1 MKPKLGFILIV
12 LLFYLYIASL
22 MKLIK
27 IFLTSLCLIIASSAY
42 ADTSKIKDNFFSSIE
57 SFLDGNFED
66 TDFSIKSTEGLKPQI
81 GILTFKPLND
91 TDDGLTFFQGSF
103 FTHDGGDRNTLN
115 LGLGKR
121 ILSNDESVMFGLN
134 AFYDYEIDYDHQR
147 ASIGGEIKSSIL
159 ELSTNHYFAISNEVT
174 GKNNIKEEVAD
185 GYDLEFG
192 AHVPYMPTAK
202 MYAKIFEYDIPG
214 GSDYEGVEYSS
225 NIGIPNSGMNF
236 EVGYKDY
243 GNNGYDDQWFF
254 NLTFSLSKMNPNT
267 SFVSDQAFE
276 RVSMKDKKYEKVRR
290 ENIIVKSKAFSVKAG
305 GL

>member
-1 MKPKLGFILIV
+1 MKILTIILSLFITTV
-12 LLFYLYIASL
+12 AN
-22 MKLIK
+22 
-27 IFLTSLCLIIASSAY
+27 

-159 ELSTNHYFAISNEVT
+159 ELNTNHYFAISNEVT

>member
-1 MKPKLGFILIV
+1 MNKILLLILTFFISTV
-12 LLFYLYIASL
+12 SV
-22 MKLIK
+22 
-27 IFLTSLCLIIASSAY
+27 
-42 ADTSKIKDNFFSSIE
+42 ADTSKIKDTFFSSIE
-57 SFLDGNFED
+57 SFLDGNFDD

-121 ILSNDESVMFGLN
+121 ILSNDESFLFGLN
-134 AFYDYEIDYDHQR
+134 GFYDYEIDYDHQR

-159 ELSTNHYFAISNEVT
+159 ELNTNYYFAVSNEVT

-185 GYDLEFG
+185 GYDLELG
-192 AHVPYMPTAK
+192 AHVPYIPTAK
-202 MYAKIFEYDIPG
+202 VYAKIFEYDISG

-225 NIGIPNSGMNF
+225 NIGIPNSGVNF

-243 GNNGYDDQWFF
+243 GNIGYDDHWFL
-254 NLTFSLSKMNPNT
+254 NLTFSLSKISPNT
-267 SFVSDQAFE
+267 NFVSDEAFE

-290 ENIIVKSKAFSVKAG
+290 ENLIVKSKAFSVKAG
-305 GL
+305 GV

>member
-1 MKPKLGFILIV
+1 MKKFLILI
-12 LLFYLYIASL
+12 LTLFVFNVSN
-22 MKLIK
+22 
-27 IFLTSLCLIIASSAY
+27 

-91 TDDGLTFFQGSF
+91 TDEGLTFFQGSF

-134 AFYDYEIDYDHQR
+134 AFYDHEIDYDHQR

-159 ELSTNHYFAISNEVT
+159 ELSTNHYFGISGEQT

-185 GYDLEFG
+185 GYDLEIG
-192 AHVPYMPTAK
+192 AHVPYVPTAK

-214 GSDYEGVEYSS
+214 GSDFEGVEYSS
-225 NIGIPNSGMNF
+225 NIGIPNTGMNF

-243 GNNGYDDQWFF
+243 GNNSYEDQWFF
-254 NLTFSLSKMNPNT
+254 GLTFSLSKMNPNI
-267 SFVSDQAFE
+267 SFVSDKAFK

-290 ENIIVKSKAFSVKAG
+290 ENIILKTQESFSIKTAG
-305 GL
+305 F

>member
-1 MKPKLGFILIV
+1 MNRYIILI
-12 LLFYLYIASL
+12 IST
-22 MKLIK
+22 LI
-27 IFLTSLCLIIASSAY
+27 FTSSTSI
-42 ADTSKIKDNFFSSIE
+42 ADTAKIKTNFFSSIE
-57 SFLDGNFED
+57 SFLDSNFKD

-91 TDDGLTFFQGSF
+91 TDEGLTFFQGSF
-103 FTHDGGDRNTLN
+103 FTHDGDRETLN

-121 ILSNDESVMFGLN
+121 IFNEDDSAMFGLN
-134 AFYDYEIDYDHQR
+134 VFYDHELDYNHQR
-147 ASIGGEIKSSIL
+147 VSIGGEIKSSIL
-159 ELSTNHYFAISNEVT
+159 ELSTNHYFGTSGEQT

-214 GSDYEGVEYSS
+214 GSDFEGIEYSS

-267 SFVSDQAFE
+267 SFVSDKAFE

-290 ENIIVKSKAFSVKAG
+290 ENLIVKSKAFSVKAG
-305 GL
+305 GF

>member
-1 MKPKLGFILIV
+1 MNKFLILI
-12 LLFYLYIASL
+12 LTLFIFNASN
-22 MKLIK
+22 
-27 IFLTSLCLIIASSAY
+27 
-42 ADTSKIKDNFFSSIE
+42 ADILKIKDNFFSSIE
-57 SFLDGNFED
+57 SFLDGNFDD

-103 FTHDGGDRNTLN
+103 FTHDGDRETLN
-115 LGLGKR
+115 LGFGKR
-121 ILSNDESVMFGLN
+121 ILSNDESFLFGLN
-134 AFYDYEIDYDHQR
+134 GFYDYEIDYDHQR

-159 ELSTNHYFAISNEVT
+159 ELSTNHYFGISGEQT
-174 GKNNIKEEVAD
+174 GKNNIKEKVAD

-192 AHVPYMPTAK
+192 AHVPYIPTAK

-214 GSDYEGVEYSS
+214 GLDYEGVEYSS

-267 SFVSDQAFE
+267 SFVSDKAFE

-290 ENIIVKSKAFSVKAG
+290 ENLIVKSKAFSVKAG

>member
-1 MKPKLGFILIV
+1 MIN
-12 LLFYLYIASL
+12 YL
-22 MKLIK
+22 MKFIK

>member
-1 MKPKLGFILIV
+1 MKKKLFLLVLSLFI
-12 LLFYLYIASL
+12 FNASN
-22 MKLIK
+22 
-27 IFLTSLCLIIASSAY
+27 
-42 ADTSKIKDNFFSSIE
+42 ADTSKIKANFFSSIE

-66 TDFSIKSTEGLKPQI
+66 TDFSIKSTEGIKTQI

-103 FTHDGGDRNTLN
+103 FSHDGGDRNTLN

-121 ILSNDESVMFGLN
+121 IFSNDESIMFGLN
-134 AFYDYEIDYDHQR
+134 SFYDYEIDYSHQR
-147 ASIGGEIKSSIL
+147 ASIGSEIKSSIL
-159 ELSTNHYFAISNEVT
+159 ELSTNHYFGMSGEKT
-174 GKNNIKEEVAD
+174 GRNNIKEKVAD

-254 NLTFSLSKMNPNT
+254 NLNFSLSKMNPNT
-267 SFVSDQAFE
+267 SFVSDKAFE
-276 RVSMKDKKYEKVRR
+276 RVSMKDKKYKKVRR
-290 ENIIVKSKAFSVKAG
+290 ENLIVKSSAFSVKAG

>member
-1 MKPKLGFILIV
+1 MKKYFLITLSAV
-12 LLFYLYIASL
+12 
-22 MKLIK
+22 
-27 IFLTSLCLIIASSAY
+27 IFLSTASV
-42 ADTSKIKDNFFSSIE
+42 ADTSKIKDSFFSSIE

-66 TDFSIKSTEGLKPQI
+66 TDFSIKSTEGLKPEI

-121 ILSNDESVMFGLN
+121 LFNDDESIMFGLN
-134 AFYDYEIDYDHQR
+134 SFYDYEIDYDHQR

-159 ELSTNHYFAISNEVT
+159 ELSTNHYFGISGEQT
-174 GKNNIKEEVAD
+174 GKNNTKEKVAD

-192 AHVPYMPTAK
+192 AHVPYMPTTK

-214 GSDYEGVEYSS
+214 GSDFEGVEYSS

-243 GNNGYDDQWFF
+243 GNNSYDDQWFF

-267 SFVSDQAFE
+267 SFVSDKAFE

-290 ENIIVKSKAFSVKAG
+290 ENIIVKSKSFSVKAG
-305 GL
+305 GF

>member
-1 MKPKLGFILIV
+1 MKKYIIL
-12 LLFYLYIASL
+12 
-22 MKLIK
+22 LISTL
-27 IFLTSLCLIIASSAY
+27 IFASSTSI
-42 ADTSKIKDNFFSSIE
+42 ADTSKIKNDFFSSIE

-81 GILTFKPLND
+81 GILTFKPLNE
-91 TDDGLTFFQGSF
+91 TDEGLTFFQGSF
-103 FTHDGGDRNTLN
+103 FTHDGDRETLN

-121 ILSNDESVMFGLN
+121 MFNEDDSAMFGLN
-134 AFYDYEIDYDHQR
+134 VFYDHELDYNHQR
-147 ASIGGEIKSSIL
+147 ISIGGEIKSSIL
-159 ELSTNHYFAISNEVT
+159 ELSTNHYFGTSGEQT

-192 AHVPYMPTAK
+192 AHVPYIPTAK

-236 EVGYKDY
+236 EVGFKDY
-243 GNNGYDDQWFF
+243 GNNGYEDQWFF
-254 NLTFSLSKMNPNT
+254 NLTFSLNKMNPNT
-267 SFVSDQAFE
+267 SFVSDKAFE

-290 ENIIVKSKAFSVKAG
+290 ENLIVKSKAFSVKAG
-305 GL
+305 GF

>member
-1 MKPKLGFILIV
+1 MKKILI
-12 LLFYLYIASL
+12 LILTLF
-22 MKLIK
+22 
-27 IFLTSLCLIIASSAY
+27 IFNTSN

-91 TDDGLTFFQGSF
+91 TDDGLTFFQGSL
-103 FTHDGGDRNTLN
+103 FTHDGDRETLN
-115 LGLGKR
+115 LGFGKR
-121 ILSNDESVMFGLN
+121 ILSNDESFLFGLN

-147 ASIGGEIKSSIL
+147 TSIGGEIKSSIL
-159 ELSTNHYFAISNEVT
+159 ELSTNHYFGISGEQT
-174 GKNNIKEEVAD
+174 GKNNIKEKVAD

-192 AHVPYMPTAK
+192 AHVPYIPTAK

-276 RVSMKDKKYEKVRR
+276 KVSMKDKKYEKVRR
-290 ENIIVKSKAFSVKAG
+290 ENLIVKSKAFSVQAG

>member
-1 MKPKLGFILIV
+1 MVKNIVMKKF
-12 LLFYLYIASL
+12 
-22 MKLIK
+22 
-27 IFLTSLCLIIASSAY
+27 LIIILTLFVFNVSN

-57 SFLDGNFED
+57 SFLDGNFDD

-91 TDDGLTFFQGSF
+91 TEQGLTFFQGSF

-134 AFYDYEIDYDHQR
+134 AFYDHEIDYDHQR

-192 AHVPYMPTAK
+192 AHVPYIPTAK

-243 GNNGYDDQWFF
+243 GNNGYEDQWFF
-254 NLTFSLSKMNPNT
+254 NLTFSLNKMNPNT
-267 SFVSDQAFE
+267 SFVSDKAFE

>member
-1 MKPKLGFILIV
+1 MN
-12 LLFYLYIASL
+12 
-22 MKLIK
+22 K
-27 IFLTSLCLIIASSAY
+27 IFVLIFTLFIFNASN
-42 ADTSKIKDNFFSSIE
+42 ADILKIKDNFFSSIE
-57 SFLDGNFED
+57 SFLDGNFDD

-103 FTHDGGDRNTLN
+103 FTHDGDRETLN
-115 LGLGKR
+115 LGFGKR
-121 ILSNDESVMFGLN
+121 ILSNDESFLFGLN
-134 AFYDYEIDYDHQR
+134 TFYDHELDYDHQR
-147 ASIGGEIKSSIL
+147 ASIGSEIKSSIF
-159 ELSTNHYFAISNEVT
+159 ELSTNHYFGISGEQT
-174 GKNNIKEEVAD
+174 GKNNIKEKVAD

-225 NIGIPNSGMNF
+225 NIGIPNTGMNF

-267 SFVSDQAFE
+267 SFVSDKAFE

-290 ENIIVKSKAFSVKAG
+290 ENLIVKSKAFSVKAG
-305 GL
+305 GF

>member
-1 MKPKLGFILIV
+1 MKKYIIL
-12 LLFYLYIASL
+12 
-22 MKLIK
+22 LISTL
-27 IFLTSLCLIIASSAY
+27 IFASSTSI
-42 ADTSKIKDNFFSSIE
+42 ADTSKIKNDFFSSIE

-81 GILTFKPLND
+81 GILTFKPLNE
-91 TDDGLTFFQGSF
+91 TDEGLTFFQGSF
-103 FTHDGGDRNTLN
+103 FTHDGDRETLN

-121 ILSNDESVMFGLN
+121 MFNEDDSAMFGLN
-134 AFYDYEIDYDHQR
+134 VFYDHELDYNHQR
-147 ASIGGEIKSSIL
+147 ISIGGEIKSSIL
-159 ELSTNHYFAISNEVT
+159 ELSTNHYFGTSGEQT

-192 AHVPYMPTAK
+192 AHVPYIPTAK

-225 NIGIPNSGMNF
+225 NIGIPNSGVNF
-236 EVGYKDY
+236 EVGYKEY
-243 GNNGYDDQWFF
+243 GNNAYEDQWFF

-267 SFVSDQAFE
+267 SFVSDKAFE

-290 ENIIVKSKAFSVKAG
+290 ENLIVKSKAFSVKAG
-305 GL
+305 GF

>member
-1 MKPKLGFILIV
+1 MKKFIILLI
-12 LLFYLYIASL
+12 ST
-22 MKLIK
+22 LI
-27 IFLTSLCLIIASSAY
+27 FASSTSI
-42 ADTSKIKDNFFSSIE
+42 ADTSKIKNDFFSSIE

-81 GILTFKPLND
+81 GILTFKPLNE
-91 TDDGLTFFQGSF
+91 TDEGLTFFQGSF
-103 FTHDGGDRNTLN
+103 FTHDGDRETLN

-121 ILSNDESVMFGLN
+121 MFNEDDSAMFGLN
-134 AFYDYEIDYDHQR
+134 VFYDHELDYNHQR
-147 ASIGGEIKSSIL
+147 ISIGGEIKSSIL
-159 ELSTNHYFAISNEVT
+159 ELSTNHYFGTSGEQT

-192 AHVPYMPTAK
+192 AHVPYIPTAK

-225 NIGIPNSGMNF
+225 NIGIPNSGVNF
-236 EVGYKDY
+236 EVGYKEY
-243 GNNGYDDQWFF
+243 GNNAYEDQWFF

-267 SFVSDQAFE
+267 SFVSDKAFE

-290 ENIIVKSKAFSVKAG
+290 ENLIVKSKAFSVKAG
-305 GL
+305 GF